1 MGRLG
6 YANTSQMNGLIF
18 DIQRF
23 ALHDGPGIRTT
34 VFLKGCPLRCLWCHN
49 PESQSFQPEL
59 SFRQENCRDCLSC
72 VAVCP
77 AGAHEE
83 RNGRHEL
90 TRSRCELAGRCVK
103 ACPHEALQIIGR
115 KMSIEEI
122 IDEVLKDK
130 DYYERSGG
138 GLTISGGEP
147 MAQFEFTR
155 ALLHAAKAHGI
166 HTCLDTSGFAS
177 QEKFAALLEDVDLF
191 LYDYKATNDVEHKY
205 FTGASNHSILRN
217 LEFLYEHHARLVLR
231 CPLVSGVNDSLSHL
245 EGIAALAA
253 KYPKLQGIEI
263 MPYHAMGRDKAMR
276 IGKPAHLKD
285 LQNADETTKAHWLET
300 LRELGCSAA
309 M

>member
-1 MGRLG
+1 
-6 YANTSQMNGLIF
+6 MNGLIF

-59 SFRQENCRDCLSC
+59 SFRQDKCRDCLSC
-72 VAVCP
+72 VVVCQT
-77 AGAHEE
+77 GAHEE

-115 KMSIEEI
+115 KMNIEEI
-122 IDEVLKDK
+122 IEEVLKDK
-130 DYYERSGG
+130 DYYDRSGG

-147 MAQFEFTR
+147 LAQFEFTR
-155 ALLHAAKAHGI
+155 TLLQTAKAHGI

-205 FTGASNHSILRN
+205 FAGASNHSILRN

>member
-1 MGRLG
+1 
-6 YANTSQMNGLIF
+6 MNGLIF

-34 VFLKGCPLRCLWCHN
+34 VFLKGCPLRCWWCHN

-59 SFRQENCRDCLSC
+59 SFRQDNCRDCLSC

-122 IDEVLKDK
+122 IEEVLKDK

-138 GLTISGGEP
+138 GVTISGGEP

-155 ALLHAAKAHGI
+155 TLLHAAKAHGI

-191 LYDYKATNDVEHKY
+191 LYDYKATDAALHKS
-205 FTGASNHSILRN
+205 FTGVSNHAILRN
-217 LEFLYEHHARLVLR
+217 LHFLYSKRARIMLR
-231 CPLVSGVNDSLSHL
+231 CPLVPGVNDSPAHLS
-245 EGIAALAA
+245 GIAALAA
-253 KYPKLQGIEI
+253 RYPGLEGIEI
-263 MPYHAMGRDKAMR
+263 MPYHAMGRDKTAR
-276 IGKPAHLKD
+276 IGKPAHLREVQTAGEAMRIKWLAT
-285 LQNADETTKAHWLET
+285 LQ
-300 LRELGCSAA
+300 RLGCTHAT
-309 M
+309 